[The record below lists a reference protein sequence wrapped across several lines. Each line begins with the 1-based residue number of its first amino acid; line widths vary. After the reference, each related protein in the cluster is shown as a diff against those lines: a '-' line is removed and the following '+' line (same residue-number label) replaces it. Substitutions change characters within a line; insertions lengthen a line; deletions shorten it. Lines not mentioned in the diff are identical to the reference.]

1 MIEKNIDNESAK
13 KDKLLKLSLREI
25 RLEAKKLSLNLYS
38 RKTKKELV
46 ELLLKDQKNLLI
58 ENKSNDDAFREL
70 VNQSKKNLY
79 FQIRRLL
86 LSHEDTND
94 VLQNVYLKIYR
105 SIQKFK
111 EESKLS
117 TWMYRIA
124 YNESINYLKS
134 KEKKY
139 FFSSEIMY
147 NTMINNL
154 RQDPYFDGDELDIKL
169 QGIIAKLPPKQKL
182 VFQMKYYDDLKFK
195 EISHILGTSVGALK
209 TSYHLAKNKI
219 KKEISEN
226 QTF

>member
-1 MIEKNIDNESAK
+1 MRQKKSVVISALEKELI
-13 KDKLLKLSLREI
+13 
-25 RLEAKKLSLNLYS
+25 KKLKNSKS
-38 RKTKKELV
+38 
-46 ELLLKDQKNLLI
+46 KD
-58 ENKSNDDAFREL
+58 SAFREL

-86 LSHEDTND
+86 LDHEDTND
-94 VLQNVYLKIYR
+94 VLQNVYIKIYR

-124 YNESINYLKS
+124 YNESINFLKS
-134 KEKKY
+134 KEKKF
-139 FFSSEIMY
+139 FFSSDVMY

-154 RQDPYFDGDELDIKL
+154 RDDPYFDGDELDIKL
-169 QGIIAKLPPKQKL
+169 QAIIAKLPPKQKL

-195 EISHILGTSVGALK
+195 EISQILGTSVGALK

-219 KKEISEN
+219 KKEISDN
-226 QTF
+226 QTFW

>member
-1 MIEKNIDNESAK
+1 MKQKKSYVISAK
-13 KDKLLKLSLREI
+13 E
-25 RLEAKKLSLNLYS
+25 
-38 RKTKKELV
+38 KELIQK
-46 ELLLKDQKNLLI
+46 LKNSRSKDN
-58 ENKSNDDAFREL
+58 AFREL

-86 LSHEDTND
+86 LDHEDTND
-94 VLQNVYLKIYR
+94 VLQNVYIKIYR
-105 SIQKFK
+105 SIKKFK

-124 YNESINYLKS
+124 YNESINFLKS
-134 KEKKY
+134 KEKKF
-139 FFSSEIMY
+139 FFSSDLMY

-154 RQDPYFDGDELDIKL
+154 RDDPYFDGDELDIKL
-169 QGIIAKLPPKQKL
+169 QAIIAKLPPKQKL

-195 EISHILGTSVGALK
+195 EISQILGTSVGALK

-219 KKEISEN
+219 KKEISDN

>member
-1 MIEKNIDNESAK
+1 MNRKKSVLISAQ
-13 KDKLLKLSLREI
+13 E
-25 RLEAKKLSLNLYS
+25 
-38 RKTKKELV
+38 KEL
-46 ELLLKDQKNLLI
+46 LQRLKNS
-58 ENKSNDDAFREL
+58 KSKDDAFREL

-86 LSHEDTND
+86 LNHEDTND

-139 FFSSEIMY
+139 FFKSH
-147 NTMINNL
+147 
-154 RQDPYFDGDELDIKL
+154 
-169 QGIIAKLPPKQKL
+169 
-182 VFQMKYYDDLKFK
+182 
-195 EISHILGTSVGALK
+195 HIL
-209 TSYHLAKNKI
+209 Y
-219 KKEISEN
+219 
-226 QTF
+226 

>member
-1 MIEKNIDNESAK
+1 MKPK
-13 KDKLLKLSLREI
+13 KTFKISVQE
-25 RLEAKKLSLNLYS
+25 
-38 RKTKKELV
+38 KEL
-46 ELLLKDQKNLLI
+46 LQRLKDS
-58 ENKSNDDAFREL
+58 KSKDGAFREL

-79 FQIRRLL
+79 FQIRRLV

-94 VLQNVYLKIYR
+94 VLQNVYIKIYR
-105 SIQKFK
+105 SIEKFK
-111 EESKLS
+111 EKSKLS
-117 TWMYRIA
+117 TWIYRIA
-124 YNESINYLKS
+124 YNESINFLKS

-169 QGIIAKLPPKQKL
+169 QEIIAKLPPKQKL
-182 VFQMKYYDDLKFK
+182 VFQMKYYQNKKFK
-195 EISHILGTSVGALK
+195 DISQILGTSIGALK

>member
-1 MIEKNIDNESAK
+1 LKPK
-13 KDKLLKLSLREI
+13 KTFKISVQE
-25 RLEAKKLSLNLYS
+25 
-38 RKTKKELV
+38 KEL
-46 ELLLKDQKNLLI
+46 LQRLKDS
-58 ENKSNDDAFREL
+58 KSKDSAFREL

-79 FQIRRLL
+79 FQIRRLV

-94 VLQNVYLKIYR
+94 VLQNVYIKIYR
-105 SIQKFK
+105 SIEKFK
-111 EESKLS
+111 EKSKLS
-117 TWMYRIA
+117 TWIYRIA
-124 YNESINYLKS
+124 YNESINFLKS

-169 QGIIAKLPPKQKL
+169 QEIIAKLPPKQKL
-182 VFQMKYYDDLKFK
+182 VFQMKYYQNKKFK
-195 EISHILGTSVGALK
+195 DISQILGTSIGALK

-219 KKEISEN
+219 KKEISN

>member
-1 MIEKNIDNESAK
+1 MNRKKSVLISAQ
-13 KDKLLKLSLREI
+13 E
-25 RLEAKKLSLNLYS
+25 
-38 RKTKKELV
+38 KEL
-46 ELLLKDQKNLLI
+46 LQRLKNS
-58 ENKSNDDAFREL
+58 KSKDNAFREL

-86 LSHEDTND
+86 LNHEDTND

-195 EISHILGTSVGALK
+195 EISEIQVHTCKDDQHNPVVHPDVDIQDAVNVNADTHPERSDRSKGSWP
-209 TSYHLAKNKI
+209 LAI
-219 KKEISEN
+219 YSSP
-226 QTF
+226 

>member
-1 MIEKNIDNESAK
+1 MKPK
-13 KDKLLKLSLREI
+13 KTFKISVQE
-25 RLEAKKLSLNLYS
+25 
-38 RKTKKELV
+38 KEL
-46 ELLLKDQKNLLI
+46 LQRLKDS
-58 ENKSNDDAFREL
+58 KSKDSAFREL

-79 FQIRRLL
+79 FQIRRLV

-94 VLQNVYLKIYR
+94 VLQNVYIKIYR
-105 SIQKFK
+105 SIEKFK
-111 EESKLS
+111 EKSKLS
-117 TWMYRIA
+117 TWIYRIA
-124 YNESINYLKS
+124 YNESINFLKS

-169 QGIIAKLPPKQKL
+169 QEIIAKLPPKQKL
-182 VFQMKYYDDLKFK
+182 VFQMKYYQNKKFK
-195 EISHILGTSVGALK
+195 DISQILGTSIGALK

-219 KKEISEN
+219 KKEISN

>member
-1 MIEKNIDNESAK
+1 MNRKKSVLISAQ
-13 KDKLLKLSLREI
+13 E
-25 RLEAKKLSLNLYS
+25 
-38 RKTKKELV
+38 KEL
-46 ELLLKDQKNLLI
+46 LQRLKNS
-58 ENKSNDDAFREL
+58 KSKDNAFREL

-86 LSHEDTND
+86 LNHEDTND

-139 FFSSEIMY
+139 FFSSKFQSLKPRAKPGVIMEPI
-147 NTMINNL
+147 M
-154 RQDPYFDGDELDIKL
+154 KL
-169 QGIIAKLPPKQKL
+169 EVLTPR
-182 VFQMKYYDDLKFK
+182 F
-195 EISHILGTSVGALK
+195 
-209 TSYHLAKNKI
+209 
-219 KKEISEN
+219 
-226 QTF
+226 

>member
-1 MIEKNIDNESAK
+1 MKPK
-13 KDKLLKLSLREI
+13 KTFKISVQE
-25 RLEAKKLSLNLYS
+25 
-38 RKTKKELV
+38 KEL
-46 ELLLKDQKNLLI
+46 LQRLKDS
-58 ENKSNDDAFREL
+58 KSKDGAFREL

-79 FQIRRLL
+79 FQIRRLV

-94 VLQNVYLKIYR
+94 VLQNVYIKIYR
-105 SIQKFK
+105 SIKKFK
-111 EESKLS
+111 EKSKLS
-117 TWMYRIA
+117 TWIYRIA
-124 YNESINYLKS
+124 YNESINFLKS

-154 RQDPYFDGDELDIKL
+154 RQDPYFDGDELDIRL
-169 QGIIAKLPPKQKL
+169 QEIIAKLPPKQKL
-182 VFQMKYYDDLKFK
+182 VFQMKYYQNKKFK
-195 EISHILGTSVGALK
+195 DISQILGTSIGALK

>member
-1 MIEKNIDNESAK
+1 MKPK
-13 KDKLLKLSLREI
+13 KTFKISVQE
-25 RLEAKKLSLNLYS
+25 
-38 RKTKKELV
+38 KEL
-46 ELLLKDQKNLLI
+46 LQRLKDS
-58 ENKSNDDAFREL
+58 KSKDSAFREL

-79 FQIRRLL
+79 FQIRRLV

-94 VLQNVYLKIYR
+94 VLQNVYIKIYR
-105 SIQKFK
+105 SIEKFK
-111 EESKLS
+111 EKSKLS
-117 TWMYRIA
+117 TWIYRIA
-124 YNESINYLKS
+124 YNESINFLKS

-169 QGIIAKLPPKQKL
+169 QEIIAKLPPKQKL
-182 VFQMKYYDDLKFK
+182 VFQMKYYQNKKFK
-195 EISHILGTSVGALK
+195 DISQILGTSIGALK

>member
-1 MIEKNIDNESAK
+1 MNRKKSVLISAQ
-13 KDKLLKLSLREI
+13 E
-25 RLEAKKLSLNLYS
+25 
-38 RKTKKELV
+38 KEL
-46 ELLLKDQKNLLI
+46 LQRLKNS
-58 ENKSNDDAFREL
+58 KSKDNAFREL
-70 VNQSKKNLY
+70 VIQSKKNLY

-86 LSHEDTND
+86 LNHEDTND

-195 EISHILGTSVGALK
+195 EISQILGTSVGALK

>member
-1 MIEKNIDNESAK
+1 LKPK
-13 KDKLLKLSLREI
+13 KTFKISVQE
-25 RLEAKKLSLNLYS
+25 
-38 RKTKKELV
+38 KEL
-46 ELLLKDQKNLLI
+46 LQRLKDS
-58 ENKSNDDAFREL
+58 KSKDGAFREL

-79 FQIRRLL
+79 FQIRRLV

-94 VLQNVYLKIYR
+94 VLQNVYIKIYR
-105 SIQKFK
+105 SIEKFK
-111 EESKLS
+111 EKSKLS
-117 TWMYRIA
+117 TWIYRIA
-124 YNESINYLKS
+124 YNESINFLKS

-169 QGIIAKLPPKQKL
+169 QEIIAKLPPKQKL
-182 VFQMKYYDDLKFK
+182 VFQMKYYQNKKFK
-195 EISHILGTSVGALK
+195 DISQILGTSIGALK

>member
-1 MIEKNIDNESAK
+1 MKPK
-13 KDKLLKLSLREI
+13 KTFKISVQE
-25 RLEAKKLSLNLYS
+25 
-38 RKTKKELV
+38 KEL
-46 ELLLKDQKNLLI
+46 LQRLKDS
-58 ENKSNDDAFREL
+58 KSKDGAFREL

-79 FQIRRLL
+79 FQIRRLV
-86 LSHEDTND
+86 LSHDDTND
-94 VLQNVYLKIYR
+94 VLQNVYIKIYR
-105 SIQKFK
+105 SIKKFK
-111 EESKLS
+111 EKSKLS
-117 TWMYRIA
+117 TWIYRIA
-124 YNESINYLKS
+124 YNESINFLKS

-169 QGIIAKLPPKQKL
+169 QEIIAKLPPKQKL
-182 VFQMKYYDDLKFK
+182 VFQMKYYQNKKFK
-195 EISHILGTSVGALK
+195 DISQILGTSIGALK